1 MGGTLVPHAKNL
13 AIAVRVCFVLGNMT
27 AGDGPSR
34 SIIARGGGIDL
45 LGGILEHY
53 DDEDAKLAEDKAE
66 KATNAKRTRDV
77 ADVLTKVIRVMANLA
92 IDEEAG
98 QLLAVHSSCARIVRI
113 LDRRRIDTS
122 EELVLNA
129 VSAVT

>member
-27 AGDGPSR
+27 AGDGASR
-34 SIIARGGGIDL
+34 NIIARGGGIDL
-45 LGGILEHY
+45 LGGILENY
-53 DDEDAKLAEDKAE
+53 DDEDAELFE
-66 KATNAKRTRDV
+66 KAGENNAKRTRDV

-98 QLLAVHSSCARIVRI
+98 QLLARHPSCTRIVSI
-113 LDRRRIDTS
+113 LERRRIDTS
-122 EELVLNA
+122 EE
-129 VSAVT
+129 